1 MGVEALRGKA
11 SKLLK
16 LGNSNSCGAT
26 RMPINW
32 GIEIIRKSVVIAGMA
47 AGFALLSPV
56 AALAGDHGVD
66 HKLTISVS
74 LHGTCAKPNE
84 HAEGNYG
91 VQNGHE
97 PIGTVTM
104 KTNGTKQS
112 ISFKGVKPGKYI
124 AWMFCDSDGEG
135 SQPTINS
142 KQVAF
147 TVPAPKPATETKAP
161 QVAEKPKGAPQ
172 TGGGA
177 EAADD
182 AGIGTAAAGAAAA
195 LALGGGG
202 FFALRRRAS
211 RR

>member
-1 MGVEALRGKA
+1 
-11 SKLLK
+11 
-16 LGNSNSCGAT
+16 
-26 RMPINW
+26 
-32 GIEIIRKSVVIAGMA
+32 MA

-56 AALAGDHGVD
+56 AALAGSPGVD
-66 HKLTISVS
+66 HKLNISVS
-74 LHGTCAKPNE
+74 GSTVTLSGVCAKPND

-91 VQNGHE
+91 VRNGHE
-97 PIGTVTM
+97 PYGTGTM
-104 KTNGTKQS
+104 KANGNKQT

-124 AWMFCDSDGEG
+124 AWMFCDSDAEG
-135 SQPTINS
+135 SSGTINS
-142 KQVAF
+142 KEVAF
-147 TVPAPKPATETKAP
+147 TVGAPKPATETKAPQTKAP

-177 EAADD
+177 EAAAD

-195 LALGGGG
+195 LAIGGGG

>member
-1 MGVEALRGKA
+1 M
-11 SKLLK
+11 
-16 LGNSNSCGAT
+16 
-26 RMPINW
+26 
-32 GIEIIRKSVVIAGMA
+32 IRKSVVIAGMA

-56 AALAGDHGVD
+56 AALAGDQGVD

-74 LHGTCAKPNE
+74 GSTITLHGTCAKPNE

-91 VQNGHE
+91 VPNGHE
-97 PIGTVTM
+97 PFGAGTM
-104 KTNGTKQS
+104 KANGIKQS

-135 SQPTINS
+135 SQGTINS

-147 TVPAPKPATETKAP
+147 TVAAPKPAAETKAP

-177 EAADD
+177 EAAND
-182 AGIGTAAAGAAAA
+182 AGIGTAALGAGAA